1 MKKIIISILV
11 ALISVGCSYKDNKN
25 IQNEIKKVELHI
37 LNTGNSDCILIKSDK
52 VMLIDAA
59 ENDDEAYITKYL
71 KELNIEKIDYLLS
84 THPHADH
91 IGGMDAICNN
101 FEIKEMYICEGQ
113 NNTKEYDE
121 LLDSLKKN
129 DINPIIPKEDETI
142 SLGANTTIKFMN
154 CILPDTKDKND
165 WSIVTE
171 LNVGEIKALLMA
183 DAQVMTENK
192 LLDKLSKVDILKVGH
207 HGDITSSS
215 VEFINKVNPKY
226 VVVTTGKNDYGHP
239 SDEILNRYKKID
251 AKIFRT
257 DFDGNVVFEIG
268 TDEIKWNAN

>member
-1 MKKIIISILV
+1 
-11 ALISVGCSYKDNKN
+11 
-25 IQNEIKKVELHI
+25 
-37 LNTGNSDCILIKSDK
+37 
-52 VMLIDAA
+52 
-59 ENDDEAYITKYL
+59 
-71 KELNIEKIDYLLS
+71 
-84 THPHADH
+84 
-91 IGGMDAICNN
+91 
-101 FEIKEMYICEGQ
+101 
-113 NNTKEYDE
+113 
-121 LLDSLKKN
+121 
-129 DINPIIPKEDETI
+129 
-142 SLGANTTIKFMN
+142 MN
-154 CILPDTKDKND
+154 CILPDTKYKND

-183 DAQVMTENK
+183 DAQVMTEYK
-192 LLDKLSKVDILKVGH
+192 FLDKLSEVDILKVGH